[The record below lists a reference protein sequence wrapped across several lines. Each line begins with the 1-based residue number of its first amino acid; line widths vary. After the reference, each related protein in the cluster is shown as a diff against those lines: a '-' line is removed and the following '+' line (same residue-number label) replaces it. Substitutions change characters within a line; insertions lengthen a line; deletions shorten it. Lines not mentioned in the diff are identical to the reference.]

1 MATEPAISE
10 VELHQVV
17 TADVP
22 SGERTHVLRQDDCF
36 GLFNEIGD
44 IDAETRSE
52 AGLYRGGV
60 RHLSRLTL
68 TIAGMRPLLLA
79 ATLRDD
85 NVLLTM
91 NLTNGDVR
99 GEGGRVVLPR
109 GTLHITRSRYI
120 WEGVCYEMIRV
131 RNFALST
138 VRRSS
143 SSASAPISKTSST
156 CAHSAA
162 SMRRARASS
171 ASNATA

>member
-1 MATEPAISE
+1 MASDPAILDD
-10 VELHQVV
+10 LHQVV

-22 SGERTHVLRQDDCF
+22 SGERTHALRHNDTF

-68 TIAGMRPLLLA
+68 TIASLRPLLLS
-79 ATLRDD
+79 ATTRED
-85 NVLLTM
+85 NVLLTV
-91 NLTNGDVR
+91 NLTNPDVR
-99 GEGGRVVLPR
+99 GDGGRVMLPR
-109 GTLHITRSRYI
+109 GTLYITRSRFI

-138 VRRSS
+138 VAVELAVRFGSDFENIVDVRAQRRVD
-143 SSASAPISKTSST
+143 
-156 CAHSAA
+156 AA
-162 SMRRARASS
+162 RSRFERVERDSV
-171 ASNATA
+171 